1 MNAQPLTTRSGRELI
16 VERLSAKHADSLPKF
31 HESLSRSSRDTFTPH
46 AYDKQTIGV
55 YIRRSEA
62 DDDRIYVAMSG
73 AEIVGYFFLWEFQ
86 SSIPLLGIGIADAFQ
101 GEGLGRQMM
110 ALLIDAAREA
120 GRDGIELTTMQHND
134 RAFALYQKMGFEHVG
149 DVDNVTGDGR
159 RVIERKM
166 FLALKE
172 GARPSDREFKPPV

>member
-1 MNAQPLTTRSGRELI
+1 MSERTLETSAGEVLR
-16 VERLSAKHADSLPKF
+16 VERLAAGHADALPGF
-31 HESLSRSSRDTFTPH
+31 HESLSQASRDAFTPH
-46 AYDKQTIGV
+46 AYDAGTVAV

-73 AEIVGYFFLWEFQ
+73 GDIVGYFFLWEFQ
-86 SSIPLLGIGIADAFQ
+86 SPIPLLGIGMADVFQ
-101 GEGLGRQMM
+101 GRGIGRKMM
-110 ALLIDAAREA
+110 AILIEDAQTA

-134 RAFALYQKMGFEHVG
+134 RAFALYRRMGFEHVG

-172 GARPSDREFKPPV
+172 GAKPSDREFKPPV

>member
-1 MNAQPLTTRSGRELI
+1 MNRQYIETDCGERLHAG
-16 VERLSAKHADSLPKF
+16 RLSARHAEALPRF
-31 HESLSRSSRDTFTPH
+31 HESLSQASRDTFTPH
-46 AYDKQTIGV
+46 AYDADTV
-55 YIRRSEA
+55 ATYIRRSEN

-73 AEIVGYFFLWEFQ
+73 DDIVGYFFLWEFQ
-86 SSIPLLGIGIADAFQ
+86 TPVPLLGIGMADAIQ
-101 GEGLGRQMM
+101 GRGVGRQMM
-110 ALLIDAAREA
+110 AMLIEDAKAA

-172 GARPSDREFKPPV
+172 GAQPSDREFKPPV